1 MAIVYTKTEE
11 KAHVLSHASGILI
24 GLIAGLIFFRQLY
37 PDSDLWAFAGI
48 VLYLIG
54 MLSSYTASTV
64 YHALPAG
71 SKRKEPMRKWDHAAI
86 YWHIAGSYAP
96 FTLIALRQDSY
107 WGWGLSCFVGL
118 CALAGTWMSFRNLKE
133 HSNLETC
140 CFIGMGLVVLV
151 AFQPLTE
158 RVGWEIMGWILAEG
172 AFFIAGAVFYT
183 LHRLSYMH
191 FVFHLLVVGG
201 TLSHIMAIWHLLA
214 L

>member
-1 MAIVYTKTEE
+1 MAIVYTKAEE
-11 KAHVLSHASGILI
+11 RAHVLSHASGILI
-24 GLIAGLIFFRQLY
+24 GLIAGSVFFRQLY

-48 VLYLIG
+48 VLYMIG
-54 MLSSYTASTV
+54 MLLSYTASTV

-71 SKRKEPMRKWDHAAI
+71 NKRKEPMRKWDHAAI

-107 WGWGLSCFVGL
+107 LGWGLSGFVGL
-118 CALAGTWMSFRNLKE
+118 CALVGTWMSFRNLKE

-140 CFIGMGLVVLV
+140 CFVGMGSVVLV

-158 RVGWEIMGWILAEG
+158 RVGWEVMGWILTEG

-183 LHRLSYMH
+183 FHRLPYMH